1 MKGRVIFCFAACF
14 ISPSLLLGMLTDWFQ
29 NPVNLPY
36 IILCLVCLLLES
48 FVWYRHAYLPMRK
61 GKHAIQRALKGDYKA
76 RIPSHGKSESK
87 EFAAV
92 FNRLMDRM
100 EGQTKE
106 FLENKRLENQL
117 HENERIYRTAL
128 ELTCVCVYEADLT
141 HNRFMNGLETCRRSF
156 PFLKTDIYDEMVKSV
171 SKKAIYKEDR
181 ERFLQTFARQNLLE
195 TFQKK
200 GSSEITLEYRRV
212 MPDGQILWESSTVI
226 LLNSVQNG
234 PRKIIGYIKNID
246 ARKKQDLEIL
256 KMSQKD
262 GLTGLYNKKYTQSLI
277 ETYLAGEGVEGTHAV
292 IMLDI
297 DNFKG
302 INDTFGHVQGDTALI
317 EVAQV
322 LQDLF
327 RTTDVVGRVGGDEF
341 LLLLKDLN
349 SSQKL
354 QEKLENIRCALKNI
368 RLENPALRI
377 SGSIGAAIY
386 PENGISYQ
394 ELYQKADTALYY
406 AKEHGKD
413 QFCIYE
419 NPHAAGVV
427 CRG

>member
-1 MKGRVIFCFAACF
+1 
-14 ISPSLLLGMLTDWFQ
+14 MLTDWFQ
-29 NPVNLPY
+29 NPVNLPN
-36 IILCLVCLLLES
+36 ILLFLACLLLES

-61 GKHAIQRALKGDYKA
+61 GRHAIQRALNGDYKE
-76 RIPSHGKSESK
+76 RLPSQGKSENK

-92 FNRLMDRM
+92 FNRFM
-100 EGQTKE
+100 EHMESQTKE
-106 FLENKRLENQL
+106 LLENKRLENQL

-141 HNRFMNGLETCRRSF
+141 HNRFISGVDTCRRAF
-156 PFLKTDIYDEMVKSV
+156 PFLKTEIYDEMVKSV

-181 ERFLQTFARQNLLE
+181 ERFFQTFARQNILE

-200 GSSEITLEYRRV
+200 RSSEITLEYRRV
-212 MPDGQILWESSTVI
+212 MPDGKILWESSTVI

-262 GLTGLYNKKYTQSLI
+262 GLTCLSNKKYTQSLI

-317 EVAQV
+317 EVARV

-349 SSQKL
+349 SSRTL

-368 RLENPALRI
+368 RLENPTLRI

-386 PENGISYQ
+386 PENGICYQ
-394 ELYQKADTALYY
+394 ELYQKADIALYY

-419 NPHAAGVV
+419 NPHAAGVA
-427 CRG
+427 CQG

>member
-14 ISPSLLLGMLTDWFQ
+14 ISPSLLLGILTDWFQ
-29 NPVNLPY
+29 NPVYLPY
-36 IILCLVCLLLES
+36 IFLCLVCLLLAS
-48 FVWYRHAYLPMRK
+48 FIWYRHAYLPMQNGRN
-61 GKHAIQRALKGDYKA
+61 AIQRALNGDYKA
-76 RIPSHGKSESK
+76 RLSYHGKSESK
-87 EFAAV
+87 EFSAV
-92 FNRLMDRM
+92 FNRFM
-100 EGQTKE
+100 EHMENQTKE
-106 FLENKRLENQL
+106 FRENKRLANQS

-141 HNRFMNGLETCRRSF
+141 HNRFINGHETCRRAF
-156 PFLKTDIYDEMVKSV
+156 PFLKTETYDEMVKSV
-171 SKKAIYKEDR
+171 SKKAVYKEDR

-212 MPDGQILWESSTVI
+212 MPDGKIFWESSTVI

-277 ETYLAGEGVEGTHAV
+277 ENYLAGEGIEGTHAV

-302 INDTFGHVQGDTALI
+302 INDTFGHVQGDTALS

-349 SSQKL
+349 CSRTL

-368 RLENPALRI
+368 RLENPTLRI

-386 PENGISYQ
+386 PENGICYQ
-394 ELYQKADTALYY
+394 ELYQKADIALYN

-419 NPHAAGVV
+419 KPHTASVV